1 MFDRL
6 RGIRDGLRKSREVV
20 FGRVNQILDRR
31 TIDEPVWDELEELLL
46 QADVGVPS
54 TTVLLGRIRDRTQKE
69 SLKTADEVRSILQ
82 EEMTRLLEGK
92 VELRFADAGLTVILV
107 VGVNGTGKTTTI
119 GKLAY
124 YLRNQGHKVLLAAAD
139 TYRAAAIDQLAIWA
153 ERASVPI
160 IAHQPG
166 ADPGA
171 VVFDA
176 VQAARSRDIDT
187 LIVDTAGRLHTRF
200 NLMAELKKVR
210 GVLQKLDPS
219 FPNEVL
225 LVMDA
230 TTGQNG
236 ISQTRSF
243 TEAVGL
249 SGIVLAK
256 LDGTA
261 KGGVAFPIYHEL
273 QLPIKFIGLGEKI
286 EDLAEFDPNLFV
298 ESLLK

>member
-20 FGRVNQILDRR
+20 FSRVNQILDRR
-31 TIDEPVWDELEELLL
+31 TIDETVWEELEELLL

-92 VELRFADAGLTVILV
+92 VELRFADAGLTVIIV

-187 LIVDTAGRLHTRF
+187 LIVDTAGRLHTKF

>member
-1 MFDRL
+1 LFNRL
-6 RGIRDGLRKSREVV
+6 RDIRDGLRKSREVV
-20 FGRVNQILDRR
+20 FSRVNQILDRR
-31 TIDEPVWDELEELLL
+31 TIDESVWEELEELLL
-46 QADVGVPS
+46 QADVGMPS
-54 TTVLLGRIRDRTQKE
+54 TTVLLGRIRERTQKE
-69 SLKTADEVRSILQ
+69 NLKTADEVRSVLQ
-82 EEMTRLLEGK
+82 EEMTRLLEGPAGLK
-92 VELRFADAGLTVILV
+92 FSDAGLTVILV

-139 TYRAAAIDQLAIWA
+139 TYRAAAIDQLSIWA

-176 VQAARSRDIDT
+176 VQAARSREIDT
-187 LIVDTAGRLHTRF
+187 LIVDTAGRLHTKF

-236 ISQTRSF
+236 ISQTRNF

-249 SGIVLAK
+249 TGIVLAK

-261 KGGVAFPIYHEL
+261 KGGVAFPIYYEL

-286 EDLAEFDPNLFV
+286 EDLAEFDATLFV

>member
-1 MFDRL
+1 
-6 RGIRDGLRKSREVV
+6 
-20 FGRVNQILDRR
+20 
-31 TIDEPVWDELEELLL
+31 
-46 QADVGVPS
+46 VGVPS

-92 VELRFADAGLTVILV
+92 VELRFADAGLTVIIV

-187 LIVDTAGRLHTRF
+187 LIVDTAGRLHTKF